1 MEKQP
6 GRQVTPPKTDSR
18 LTFVGDSGLSTNAH
32 NGIVGMHT
40 VDEVFERVGVDFR
53 VGVDLPSAPLAI
65 TRWWDSP

>member
-1 MEKQP
+1 MMRDEVFVDLDHRYP
-6 GRQVTPPKTDSR
+6 R